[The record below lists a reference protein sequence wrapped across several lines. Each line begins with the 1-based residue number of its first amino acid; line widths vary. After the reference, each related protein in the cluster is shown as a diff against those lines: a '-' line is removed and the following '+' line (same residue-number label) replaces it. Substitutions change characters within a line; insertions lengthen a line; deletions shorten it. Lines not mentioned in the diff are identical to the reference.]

1 MQAPTSYKAMP
12 KFHYQCLTCHREY
25 PPEQATYLCPHCEP
39 ENAPGKPPKGVLKTL
54 YDYDS
59 LRRQA
64 DFPGWEQEQFLP
76 LLPITS
82 AASLPNLRVGNTP
95 LYELHKLGKAPLPFR
110 LYLKDD
116 SQNPTY
122 SFKDRAS
129 ALVSAYAR
137 EHGWNIIVA
146 ASTGNAGSSIAGICA
161 AQGQQAVVFV
171 PASAPLAK
179 LTQILMYGACIVP
192 VEGSYDQ
199 AFELSIEATKAF
211 GWYNRN
217 TAYNPLTIE
226 GKKTVSFELFSQLG
240 QSIPDQVF
248 VSVGDGVILSG
259 LYKGF
264 EDLLKAGLTEKM
276 PRVIGVQAAG
286 SSNLADNI
294 GREHFSYTPSRT
306 VADSIAVDIPANFY
320 MAAAFTTQ
328 YGGAFTTV
336 SDEEILEAS
345 ARLSRATGLFAEP
358 AAAAALAG
366 MLQYREEG
374 KIEENSRVVVL
385 LTGSGL
391 KDLQAMQGAIRMP
404 APVPPEMEAVRSYL
418 AGIDF
423 GHF

>member
-1 MQAPTSYKAMP
+1 MA
-12 KFHYQCLTCHREY
+12 KFHYQCITCQREY

-39 ENAPGKPPKGVLKTL
+39 ENTSGQPPKGVLKTL
-54 YDYDS
+54 YDYGNLS
-59 LRRQA
+59 RQA
-64 DFPGWEQEQFLP
+64 DFPKWEREQFLP

-82 AASLPNLRVGNTP
+82 VGSLPNLRVGNTP
-95 LYELHKLGKAPLPFR
+95 LYELDGLGKAPLPFH

-137 EHGWNIIVA
+137 EQGWNTIVA

-171 PASAPLAK
+171 PAAAPVAK

-199 AFELSIEATKAF
+199 AFDLSLEATKAF

-217 TAYNPLTIE
+217 TAYNPLAIE
-226 GKKTVSFELFSQLG
+226 GKKTVSLELFSQLG
-240 QSIPDQVF
+240 QPVPDQFF

-264 EDLLKAGLTEKM
+264 EDLLKTGLIEKM
-276 PRVIGVQAAG
+276 PHIIGVQAAG

-294 GREHFSYTPSRT
+294 GRKHFSYSPSHT
-306 VADSIAVDIPANFY
+306 IADSIAVDIPRNFY
-320 MAAAFTTQ
+320 MAAAFTSQ

-336 SDEEILEAS
+336 SDEQILKAS
-345 ARLSRATGLFAEP
+345 ARLSRTTGLFAEP

-366 MLQYREEG
+366 MLQYQEMG
-374 KIEENSRVVVL
+374 KIASGARVVVL

-391 KDLQAMQGAIRMP
+391 KDLKAVQGAIRMP
-404 APVPPEMEAVRSYL
+404 APVPPEMDAVRTYL
-418 AGIDF
+418 KSTDF

>member
-1 MQAPTSYKAMP
+1 MP
-12 KFHYQCLTCHREY
+12 KFHYQCITCHQEY
-25 PPEQATYLCPHCEP
+25 PPEQAAYLCPHCEK
-39 ENAPGKPPKGVLKTL
+39 ENQPGHPPKGILKTL

-59 LRRQA
+59 LGRQA
-64 DFPGWEQEQFLP
+64 DFPKWERKQFLP

-82 AASLPNLRVGNTP
+82 AASLPNLRVGHTP
-95 LYELHKLGKAPLPFR
+95 LYELPKFGKEPLPFR

-137 EHGWNIIVA
+137 ERGWNTIVA

-161 AQGQQAVVFV
+161 AQRQQAVVFV
-171 PASAPLAK
+171 PAAAPLAK

-192 VEGSYDQ
+192 VEGNYDQ

-240 QSIPDQVF
+240 QSIPDQIF

-264 EDLLKAGLTEKM
+264 EDLIKTGLLEKM
-276 PRVIGVQAAG
+276 PQVIGVQAAG
-286 SSNLADNI
+286 SRNLADDI
-294 GREHFSYTPSRT
+294 GREHFSYTPSHT
-306 VADSIAVDIPANFY
+306 IADSISVDIPANFY
-320 MAAAFTTQ
+320 MAAGFTTQ
-328 YGGAFTTV
+328 YSGAFTTV
-336 SDEEILEAS
+336 SDEHILEAS

-366 MLQYREEG
+366 MFQYWEQG
-374 KIEENSRVVVL
+374 KIKANSRVVVL

-391 KDLQAMQGAIRMP
+391 KDLKAVQGAIRLP
-404 APVPPEMEAVRSYL
+404 APVPPEMDAVRSYL

>member
-1 MQAPTSYKAMP
+1 MP

-25 PPEQATYLCPHCEP
+25 PPEQATYLCPHCEKSNQP
-39 ENAPGKPPKGVLKTL
+39 DQPPKGVLKTL
-54 YDYDS
+54 YHYES
-59 LRRQA
+59 LRRKA
-64 DFPGWEQEQFLP
+64 DFQKWEREQFLP

-82 AASLPNLRVGNTP
+82 AGSLPNLRVGNTP
-95 LYELHKLGKAPLPFR
+95 LYERRRLGADTLPFH

-137 EHGWNIIVA
+137 EQGWNTIVA

-171 PASAPLAK
+171 PASAPVAK
-179 LTQILMYGACIVP
+179 LTQILMYGARIVP
-192 VEGSYDQ
+192 VDGTYDQ
-199 AFELSIEATKAF
+199 AFDLSVEATKAF

-217 TAYNPLTIE
+217 TAFNPLTVE
-226 GKKTVSFELFSQLG
+226 GKKTVSFELFSQLDG
-240 QSIPDQVF
+240 KVPDQVF

-264 EDLLKAGLTEKM
+264 EDLLKTGLIDTM
-276 PRVIGVQAAG
+276 PQVVGVQSTG

-294 GREHFSYTPSRT
+294 GRETFSYTPSHT
-306 VADSIAVDIPANFY
+306 LADSIAVDIPRNFY
-320 MAAAFTTQ
+320 MAAAFTRQ
-328 YGGAFTTV
+328 YGGSFTTV
-336 SDEEILEAS
+336 SDEQILRAS
-345 ARLSRATGLFAEP
+345 ALLSRATGLFAEP

-366 MLQYREEG
+366 MLQYQEMG
-374 KIEENSRVVVL
+374 KIREGARIVVL

-391 KDLQAMQGAIRMP
+391 KDLNSVKKHIRMP
-404 APVPPEMEAVRSYL
+404 HPMPPDIGSVISFLKGA
-418 AGIDF
+418 DF